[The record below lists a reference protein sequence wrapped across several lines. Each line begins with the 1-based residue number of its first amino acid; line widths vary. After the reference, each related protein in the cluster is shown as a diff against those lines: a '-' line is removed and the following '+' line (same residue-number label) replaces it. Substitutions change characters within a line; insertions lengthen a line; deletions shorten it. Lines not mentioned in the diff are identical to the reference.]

1 MKITF
6 TETPNGW
13 KFYSAV
19 QDDNKEYSH
28 SEINFLKSENIPYVI
43 KTSDEFNNDVI
54 EQLEAELNS
63 EEKQK

>member
-6 TETPNGW
+6 TETPKDW

-19 QDDNKEYSH
+19 RDDNKEYTQ
-28 SEINFLKSENIPYVI
+28 SETNFLKSENIPYVI
-43 KTSDEFNNDVI
+43 KRVEEFNNDVI